1 MSRLIGWRQHC
12 RLSCSTSL
20 DAALLCV
27 VTLLVAVQ
35 LSQRFWNSHAMIN
48 MSVWLRTEQP
58 TLASALSRKLGMN
71 GAADLCL
78 TQVRVVI
85 GSPRQ
90 ELGGLPFPPS
100 PRPLPWP
107 LALQHGFFSCVF
119 SSSAILSC
127 TCSFFCHYSV
137 SSFWFI
143 PFVILSHTCTIPFL
157 MSWIDVPTCNA
168 LQAFAMNCLILREGL
183 ITA

>member
-1 MSRLIGWRQHC
+1 M
-12 RLSCSTSL
+12 
-20 DAALLCV
+20 

-90 ELGGLPFPPS
+90 ELGGLPSPS
-100 PRPLPWP
+100 PLPWP
-107 LALQHGFFSCVF
+107 LALQHCFPSCVF
-119 SSSAILSC
+119 SSSAGLSC
-127 TCSFFCHYSV
+127 TCCF
-137 SSFWFI
+137 
-143 PFVILSHTCTIPFL
+143 FVIVLFLPFGSYL
-157 MSWIDVPTCNA
+157 
-168 LQAFAMNCLILREGL
+168 L
-183 ITA
+183 